1 MQVELSELEALTAQL
16 SLIRDLATTE
26 DRDRKMT
33 LGLEREEWAE
43 VKDMFEKS
51 LVRLEELTPA
61 LDKELGDNLTGKEP
75 LLPGRVLLGVIR
87 KVWAAAQPQAH
98 H

>member
-16 SLIRDLATTE
+16 SLIRDLAATE
-26 DRDRKMT
+26 DKDKKKT
-33 LGLEREEWAE
+33 LGLDREEWAE

-51 LVRLEELTPA
+51 LARLEQLAPA

-75 LLPGRVLLGVIR
+75 LLPGRVLLGIIR
-87 KVWAAAQPQAH
+87 KVWAVTQPQAH